1 MSQRLALG
9 LLFVLLSFALFGIG
23 VAAAAAGGR
32 AWVVALAAVALGVWL
47 AGLAA
52 RVLPRR

>member
-9 LLFVLLSFALFGIG
+9 LLFLLLSFALFGIG
-23 VAAAAAGGR
+23 IAAAGAGGR
-32 AWVVALAAVALGVWL
+32 AWVIAVSAVALGAWL

-52 RVLPRR
+52 RGLSRR

>member
-1 MSQRLALG
+1 MSQRLTLG

-23 VAAAAAGGR
+23 IAAAVAGGR
-32 AWVVALAAVALGVWL
+32 AWVVALAAIALGTWL

>member
-23 VAAAAAGGR
+23 IAAAAAGGR
-32 AWVVALAAVALGVWL
+32 AWVVAFAAGVLGTWL
-47 AGLAA
+47 GGLAA
-52 RVLPRR
+52 RILARR

>member
-1 MSQRLALG
+1 MSQRLTLG

-32 AWVVALAAVALGVWL
+32 AWVIAVAAIALGAWL

-52 RVLPRR
+52 RVLPRG

>member
-9 LLFVLLSFALFGIG
+9 LLFLLLSFALFGIG
-23 VAAAAAGGR
+23 LAAASAGGR
-32 AWVVALAAVALGVWL
+32 AWVVALAAVSLGVWL

-52 RVLPRR
+52 RLLHRR

>member
-9 LLFVLLSFALFGIG
+9 LLFLLLSFALFGIG
-23 VAAAAAGGR
+23 IAAAGEGGR
-32 AWVVALAAVALGVWL
+32 AWVIAVAAVALGVWL

-52 RVLPRR
+52 RGLSHR